1 MWGGGLTTN
10 LYPPPYGGAGVGALL
25 QAWRAQALL
34 TQEQLAERAGLS
46 VRTVRRL
53 ETGAAVRPHGF
64 TLRRLIEALHLGPAH
79 LEELAAAA
87 RAQPV
92 GGERAEPTRSPSPAR
107 GEPPARAG
115 MPVLRQLPA
124 APPLFTGRSLELSE
138 LERAHDMS
146 SVVIATIDGMAG
158 IGKTA
163 LALHAAHRLSGAY
176 SDGQLFL
183 DLHGYTQG
191 VDPVQPG
198 EALDRLLRALGVAAE
213 QIPAHTD
220 DRAALYRSRLADRKI
235 LVVLDN
241 AAGEAQVRPLLPG
254 TPGSLA
260 LVTSRRRLVELDH
273 TLTVSL
279 DVLPH
284 PDAVAL
290 FARSAGVDADDAG
303 VDDVVELCGR
313 LPLALQIAAARLRS
327 RPTWGAGHLLERLRD
342 RQERLGELELGERS
356 VTAALDMSYL
366 QLGPELQRAYRLCG
380 PLPESSFDV
389 YVAAALVDVTVGR
402 AERLLD
408 DLLDVNLLQELVPG
422 RYAFHDLVRSHA
434 TAAAV
439 REEPDRMA
447 AFGRMFDYYSHT
459 ASVAMNVLYP
469 CERERRPPTPPAGTP
484 TPGFPGPGEAAAWLD
499 LELTNLLTA
508 ARYAAQF
515 CPRSHPVHLSTTLD
529 RYLRMRDRYAE
540 AEVLHQQALTVARRN
555 GDAAGEADVL
565 TSLGHLDRR
574 RGRTSLAADRYR
586 SALAIA
592 RSAGNR
598 RAEVD
603 ALLGLGFLVSLQG
616 DHAAAV
622 EHIRRALA
630 ISRRIAHRS
639 GETDAL
645 YRLGWLHLT
654 QGEPDAPDGSDPG
667 TRYERAAGFFE
678 QAHALARATGN
689 SLGELHALLGRAWV
703 HRVLGRHGPAEDTYL
718 EGLRLAERLSNVN
731 GVFEALDGTGRL
743 DSAAGRFEQAL
754 AHHSRALELATDLG
768 QPIDQAR
775 SHDGIARAHHALGR
789 RGEARR
795 HWQAAL
801 DILSDLGT
809 GITVDEEF
817 GTAEIRAR
825 LDDCDA

>member
-1 MWGGGLTTN
+1 
-10 LYPPPYGGAGVGALL
+10 VGALL
-25 QAWRAQALL
+25 QVWRARALL
-34 TQEQLAERAGLS
+34 TQEQLAARAGLS

-53 ETGAAVRPHGF
+53 ETGTAMRPQGF
-64 TLRRLIEALHLGPAH
+64 TLRRLIEALDLGPAQ
-79 LEELAAAA
+79 LDELAAAA

-92 GGERAEPTRSPSPAR
+92 GGEPAEPSRPRSPSPAYDEPSER
-107 GEPPARAG
+107 GG

-124 APPLFTGRSLELSE
+124 APPLFTGRSLELSD
-138 LERAHDMS
+138 LERARDTG
-146 SVVIATIDGMAG
+146 SVVIVTIDGMAG

-163 LALHAAHRLSGAY
+163 LALHAAHRLSDEY
-176 SDGQLFL
+176 PDGQLFL
-183 DLHGYTQG
+183 NLHGYTQG
-191 VDPVQPG
+191 VDPVEPG
-198 EALDRLLRALGVAAE
+198 EALDRLLRALGVPAE
-213 QIPAHTD
+213 QIPAHTE
-220 DRAALYRSRLADRKI
+220 DRGALYRSRLADRKM
-235 LVVLDN
+235 LVVLDDVLS
-241 AAGEAQVRPLLPG
+241 EAQVRPLLPA

-279 DVLPH
+279 DVLPQ
-284 PDAVAL
+284 PDALAL
-290 FARSAGVDADDAG
+290 FARSAGVGAEDAG

-313 LPLALQIAAARLRS
+313 LPLALRIAAARLRS
-327 RPTWGAGHLLERLRD
+327 RPTWAVEHLLERLRD
-342 RQERLGELELGERS
+342 RQERLGELGLGERS

-366 QLGPELQRAYRLCG
+366 QLDPELQRAYRLCG

-402 AERLLD
+402 AARLLD

-434 TAAAV
+434 TAAAA

-459 ASVAMNVLYP
+459 ASVAMELLYP
-469 CERERRPPTPPAGTP
+469 YERERRPPTPPSATP
-484 TPGFPGPGEAAAWLD
+484 TPDFPGPVEAAAWLD
-499 LELTNLLTA
+499 LELPNLLTA

-515 CPRSHPVHLSTTLD
+515 CPRGHPVHLSTTLD
-529 RYLRMRDRYAE
+529 RYLRTRDRYAE
-540 AEVLHQQALTVARRN
+540 AEVLHQQALTIARRN

-565 TSLGHLDRR
+565 TSLGHVDRR
-574 RGRTSLAADRYR
+574 RGRTTIAADRYR

-592 RSAGNR
+592 RSIGNG

-616 DHAAAV
+616 SHEAAV
-622 EHIRRALA
+622 EHVDRALE
-630 ISRRIAHRS
+630 ISRRIGHRS
-639 GETDAL
+639 GEADAL

-654 QGEPDAPDGSDPG
+654 HGSSPG
-667 TRYERAAGFFE
+667 IRYARAAGFFA
-678 QAHALARATGN
+678 QAQALARDIGN
-689 SLGELHALLGRAWV
+689 PLGELHALLGQAWV
-703 HRVLGRHGPAEDTYL
+703 HRVLGHHGPAEQAYA

-743 DSAAGRFEQAL
+743 DCAAGRAEQAS
-754 AHHSRALELATDLG
+754 ARHSRALELATDLG

-801 DILSDLGT
+801 DILSALGSD
-809 GITVDEEF
+809 ITVDEEF
-817 GTAEIRAR
+817 STAEIRAR
-825 LDDCDA
+825 LDDRDT